1 MKLGV
6 FWDTHLVGQL
16 WLDEKQNLI
25 FQYDKAYIDREYAH
39 PLSLRLPLRE
49 VPYEDDAAR
58 PFFSNLLPE
67 GDIRELISK
76 VVHVSKNND
85 FALLR
90 EIGGE
95 CAGAISILPEGHTPL
110 DSGSY
115 KEISRSDLEDMLEGR
130 AKKPLLASRKDLRLS
145 LAGAQDKLPI
155 YISGDKLYLPTE
167 NAPSSHILKPQIRGF
182 PDTVLNE
189 AFCMMLA
196 KRIFTPS
203 SRIPD
208 VSILHGERGSA
219 NDALIIE
226 RYDRRTL
233 EDGTI
238 KRIHQEDF
246 CQALGYLANRKYEN
260 EGGPGLEEGFALL
273 SRFSTQPL
281 VDRLHLLKW
290 VAYNFIIGNND
301 AHAKNLA
308 ILFLDGRPM
317 LAPFYDL
324 ICTQVYPELS
334 EKMAMRIGGEIRHK
348 YVHLR
353 HWERFAQE
361 IDVKVKVV
369 IEVLKEY
376 SISVPKE
383 ADALAEDFTRSHG
396 WGEILIRV
404 VDVICRNSTEI
415 RKCVF

>member
-1 MKLGV
+1 
-6 FWDTHLVGQL
+6 
-16 WLDEKQNLI
+16 
-25 FQYDKAYIDREYAH
+25 
-39 PLSLRLPLRE
+39 
-49 VPYEDDAAR
+49 
-58 PFFSNLLPE
+58 
-67 GDIRELISK
+67 
-76 VVHVSKNND
+76 
-85 FALLR
+85 
-90 EIGGE
+90 
-95 CAGAISILPEGHTPL
+95 
-110 DSGSY
+110 
-115 KEISRSDLEDMLEGR
+115 
-130 AKKPLLASRKDLRLS
+130 
-145 LAGAQDKLPI
+145 
-155 YISGDKLYLPTE
+155 
-167 NAPSSHILKPQIRGF
+167 
-182 PDTVLNE
+182 
-189 AFCMMLA
+189 MMLA

>member
-6 FWDTHLVGQL
+6 FRDTRLVGQV
-16 WLDEKQNLI
+16 WLDDRQNLV
-25 FQYDKAYIDREYAH
+25 FQYDKAYIDSEYAH

-49 VPYEDDAAR
+49 APYENDEAR

-67 GDIRELISK
+67 GDIRELIAK

-95 CAGAISILPEGHTPL
+95 CAGAVSILPEGRTPL
-110 DSGSY
+110 DSGGY
-115 KEISRSDLEDMLEGR
+115 QEISWDDLEDLLEGR

-145 LAGAQDKLPI
+145 LAGVQDKLPI
-155 YISGDKLYLPTE
+155 YLSAGKLHLPTE

-182 PDTVLNE
+182 YDTVHNE

-203 SRIPD
+203 SRIPE
-208 VSILHGERGSA
+208 VSILHGKRKSA

-226 RYDRRTL
+226 RYDRSTL
-233 EDGTI
+233 DNGAI
-238 KRIHQEDF
+238 RRIHQEDF

-260 EGGPGLEEGFALL
+260 EGGPGLKECFALL

-290 VAYNFIIGNND
+290 VVYNFIIGNND

-308 ILFLDGRPM
+308 ILFLDGKPV

-334 EKMAMRIGGEIRHK
+334 KKMSMRIGGEIRHE

-361 IDVKVKVV
+361 INVKEKLV
-369 IEVLKEY
+369 IELLKEY
-376 SISVPKE
+376 SISIPNE
-383 ADALAEDFTRSHG
+383 AEALAEDFARLHG
-396 WGEILIRV
+396 RREILDRV
-404 VDVICRNSTEI
+404 VDMIHRNSAAV
-415 RKCVF
+415 RKYW

>member
-1 MKLGV
+1 MKLNV
-6 FWDTHLVGQL
+6 FWDTRLVGQI
-16 WLDEKQNLI
+16 WLDKKQNLI
-25 FQYDKAYIDREYAH
+25 FQYDKDYFDREDAH

-49 VPYEDDAAR
+49 DPYGEDAAR

-67 GDIRELISK
+67 GDIRDLISK
-76 VVHVSKNND
+76 VVHVSRNND

-115 KEISRSDLEDMLEGR
+115 QEISRTDLEDMLEER
-130 AKKPLLASRKDLRLS
+130 TKKPLLVSRKELRLS
-145 LAGAQDKLPI
+145 LAGAQDKLPV

-167 NAPSSHILKPQIRGF
+167 NAPSSHILKPQIKGF
-182 PDTVLNE
+182 ADTVHNE

-196 KRIFTPS
+196 KKIFTPS
-203 SRIPD
+203 SRIPG
-208 VSILHGERGSA
+208 VSIWRGERGPE

-226 RYDRRTL
+226 RYDRKTL
-233 EDGTI
+233 DDGRI
-238 KRIHQEDF
+238 QRIHQEDF

-260 EGGPGLEEGFALL
+260 EGGPGLQEGFALL

-290 VAYNFIIGNND
+290 VIYDFIIGNND

-308 ILFLDGRPM
+308 ILFLDGKPI

-334 EKMAMRIGGEIRHK
+334 EKMAMKIGGEIRHK
-348 YVHLR
+348 YVYMR
-353 HWERFAQE
+353 HWERFSHE
-361 IDVKVKVV
+361 IDVKAKVV
-369 IEVLKEY
+369 IELLKEY
-376 SISVPKE
+376 SISVPNE
-383 ADALAEDFTRSHG
+383 AEILAEKFARQYG
-396 WGEILIRV
+396 GEGIVDNVVNVIRL
-404 VDVICRNSTEI
+404 NSSAI
-415 RKCVF
+415 SKYLS